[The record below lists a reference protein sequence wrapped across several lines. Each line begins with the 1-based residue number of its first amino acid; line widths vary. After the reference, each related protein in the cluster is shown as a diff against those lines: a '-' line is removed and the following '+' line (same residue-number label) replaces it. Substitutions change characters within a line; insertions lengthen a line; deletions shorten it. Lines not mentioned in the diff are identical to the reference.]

1 MKKEKRKQ
9 MMTYLQGAFF
19 IMFMGSIIIL
29 SYVIGFKEFKEVL
42 GL

>member
-1 MKKEKRKQ
+1 MKIGKQ
-9 MMTYLQGAFF
+9 LKIYLQGAFF

-29 SYVIGFKEFKEVL
+29 SYVIGFKDLKEVL